1 MWRNYLKERQV
12 QVEAYMQTLAPAQSG
27 PLSRMMESMRYS
39 LFAGGKRLR
48 PILLLA
54 AADTVGGDGRQ
65 FLHSACA
72 LEMIHTYSLIH
83 DDLPAMDDD
92 DYRRGRLTNHKVFGD
107 GMAVLAGDGLLT
119 MAFETL
125 LSQPGVTPEI
135 RTRVA
140 LEVAQAAGPFGMVG
154 GQAIDLDS
162 EGQQPTPEIMM
173 LMHRLKTGAL
183 FRASLRAGALLAG
196 GSFTHAGT
204 NRAGSVARW
213 DGSTWSRVGTNTAS
227 KDVRS
232 LAFDSQGRLLVGGA
246 FDSGWQAANSSDTNN
261 FSDGIVMTVYL
272 GPKLEVLGTN
282 SEVIVSGER
291 ISVDKGTDFED
302 VMPIGSSR
310 SRTFRLMN
318 LGTENLT
325 ISNAA
330 FSGPG
335 AATFA
340 VAGMP
345 ATISYNS
352 ISNIVITFTPPSA
365 PGV

>member
-162 EGQQPTPEIMM
+162 EGQQPTPEIMT

-183 FRASLRAGALLAG
+183 FQASLRAGALLAG
-196 GSFTHAGT
+196 GSEEAVQKLTEYAEQFGLAFQITDDILDVTGT
-204 NRAGSVARW
+204 QAVLGKPIGSDEKNHKATYVSMYSLPEAR
-213 DGSTWSRVGTNTAS
+213 TMAKEAVGRSIAALEEFG
-227 KDVRS
+227 DQAWVLRS
-232 LAFDSQGRLLVGGA
+232 LAEYLLTRDS
-246 FDSGWQAANSSDTNN
+246 
-261 FSDGIVMTVYL
+261 
-272 GPKLEVLGTN
+272 
-282 SEVIVSGER
+282 
-291 ISVDKGTDFED
+291 
-302 VMPIGSSR
+302 
-310 SRTFRLMN
+310 
-318 LGTENLT
+318 
-325 ISNAA
+325 
-330 FSGPG
+330 
-335 AATFA
+335 
-340 VAGMP
+340 
-345 ATISYNS
+345 
-352 ISNIVITFTPPSA
+352 
-365 PGV
+365 

>member
-27 PLSRMMESMRYS
+27 SLSRMMESMRYS

-162 EGQQPTPEIMM
+162 EGQQPTPEIMT

-196 GSFTHAGT
+196 GSAEAVQKLTEYAEQFGLAFQITDDILDVTGT
-204 NRAGSVARW
+204 EAVLGKPIGSDEKNHKATYVSMYSLSEAQTMAKEAVARSIGALEEFGDQAW
-213 DGSTWSRVGTNTAS
+213 VL
-227 KDVRS
+227 RS
-232 LAFDSQGRLLVGGA
+232 LAEYLLTRDS
-246 FDSGWQAANSSDTNN
+246 
-261 FSDGIVMTVYL
+261 
-272 GPKLEVLGTN
+272 
-282 SEVIVSGER
+282 
-291 ISVDKGTDFED
+291 
-302 VMPIGSSR
+302 
-310 SRTFRLMN
+310 
-318 LGTENLT
+318 
-325 ISNAA
+325 
-330 FSGPG
+330 
-335 AATFA
+335 
-340 VAGMP
+340 
-345 ATISYNS
+345 
-352 ISNIVITFTPPSA
+352 
-365 PGV
+365 